1 MNPTAEESPEET
13 EAMSPETVQRPDSAV
28 QLADLPAFVEAL
40 AFVRAELVAIPCDAA
55 RAHCA

>member
-1 MNPTAEESPEET
+1 
-13 EAMSPETVQRPDSAV
+13 MSPETVQRPDSAV